1 MIQLNEKYNKGNHY
15 ELKSLGWSAVKF
27 TSAGSHGMLL
37 LCHNR
42 DRQVSL
48 VVFIAAVMSLRGLYS
63 FYVPLPLIHQ
73 CDEWE
78 WEPLLV
84 CRDLPAM
91 GADSIEL
98 LACYSGAL
106 WPWMA
111 QAPTLNLARQPVNYT
126 GSLRSLLWYNIN

>member
-1 MIQLNEKYNKGNHY
+1 
-15 ELKSLGWSAVKF
+15 
-27 TSAGSHGMLL
+27 MLL
-37 LCHNR
+37 LCHNQ

-48 VVFIAAVMSLRGLYS
+48 VVFIAAVMSLSGLYS

-91 GADSIEL
+91 GADSI
-98 LACYSGAL
+98 
-106 WPWMA
+106 
-111 QAPTLNLARQPVNYT
+111 
-126 GSLRSLLWYNIN
+126 